1 MKNISFTIT
10 IFRSSQPANQPCST
24 ILHNGAHRCD
34 NLKCARCEVKENMRK
49 TAGCTGFCL
58 WRIATS
64 REILRD
70 ASRVNIRTRCS
81 RPLNWRKDRRRHS
94 RGGFTRGEEPRSEIV
109 NTFSHSPI
117 FRATTAQ
124 PLVKSHASS
133 RLPRIGA
140 PPFRRPLRHSI
151 VRFRAPTTPESR
163 ERNDQALCT
172 GACCSPTVLHFARA
186 IHSPRSASRFPGTHT
201 FGMPRSD
208 AAALLLRLRKSCTL
222 SGDHFYTLS
231 LF

>member
-1 MKNISFTIT
+1 MAQGSK
-10 IFRSSQPANQPCST
+10 
-24 ILHNGAHRCD
+24 GD
-34 NLKCARCEVKENMRK
+34 
-49 TAGCTGFCL
+49 
-58 WRIATS
+58 
-64 REILRD
+64 
-70 ASRVNIRTRCS
+70 TR
-81 RPLNWRKDRRRHS
+81 
-94 RGGFTRGEEPRSEIV
+94 GVFTRGEEPRSEIV

-163 ERNDQALCT
+163 KRNDQTLCT
-172 GACCSPTVLHFARA
+172 GACCSPMVLHFARA
-186 IHSPRSASRFPGTHT
+186 IRSPRSASRFPGTHT

-208 AAALLLRLRKSCTL
+208 VAALLLRLRKSYTL
-222 SGDHFYTLS
+222 PGDHFYTLFS
-231 LF
+231 FERKRATIYSRDYVEIMMFAIGENRFKPRYMRYIWYHKLD